1 VSPRVL
7 LSRLLDPLFRARR
20 DRRLDDEVRLHLE
33 LLAEE
38 FEAKGLSPDEAR
50 SAARR
55 AFGGVDQVTM
65 RYHDERGLPFV
76 ESIAQDLRFA
86 VRTLARDRGFA
97 VTTAL
102 VLALGIGVNNMMF
115 TILYT
120 HTLRSLPV
128 PGADRVVFVSTRDE
142 RNTDRGLSWPEFDE
156 ARQAVRGTDLAAF
169 VTGPAALADATRAP
183 GRVERGY
190 VTGELF
196 DVLRIA
202 PVIGRVLTAADDRP
216 GAPPVAVVSQSVWQ
230 ASFGGDRS
238 VLGHEVSIDGSPVT
252 IVGVVAD
259 RSGFPAS
266 SNLWQPL
273 ANSKNVDRADRAARV
288 LRVVGR
294 VHEDHRMD
302 EAMAEIRTVG
312 DRLSA
317 EHPDASRGI
326 HTRVV
331 TINERFLG
339 RASDPAWAAFM
350 AVGFLVLLI
359 AAANAAHLMIA
370 RGLQRARE
378 VAIRS
383 SLGASRWRIFRQLLL
398 ESSVLAAVG
407 GGIGLGFAVA
417 GVRLFKQGIPAGI
430 LPYWIDYAIDARVL
444 AALVAVSAVTAV
456 LAGTVPALQA
466 SRADV
471 TDTLRNGGA
480 RLTDSRAGRRWSG
493 ALLVVELALGVVMLA
508 NVALSLRVSSASVP
522 SDAALTSDTVLTGL
536 VSLPADRYPDPQSRL
551 VFQDAA
557 REQLARLPGVRGVAM
572 ASALPVFPV
581 PERQVVADGQ
591 ERGDAI
597 SVRQVAIG
605 AEYFDVLGLGIERGR
620 AFTSEDD
627 TSGSESVL
635 VNAHLAARL
644 FPDGN
649 AVGRRIALVPP
660 QDTAALEWRT
670 VVGVAPIIRQ
680 RPQAE
685 PEPIVYIPLRLLAPA
700 TAAILVADDL
710 PAAQIAPAAREA
722 LRRIDPAVP
731 LYDVATLG
739 EAVARAEWNAR
750 LSQSLLL
757 ALTVIAV
764 GLAAA
769 GLFAVIN
776 RMVAARRREF
786 GVRLALGASA
796 TDVARLVA
804 GNAVKYVA
812 YGAVAGIAAA
822 IAWDAAFG
830 VSARSQTTLPGAR
843 LADPIVLLAIA
854 GVLAAVALLA
864 SLAPV
869 RRALGVD
876 PLAVLRQD

>member
-1 VSPRVL
+1 MSPRVL

-20 DRRLDDEVRLHLE
+20 DRRLNDEVRLHLD

-38 FEAKGLSPDEAR
+38 FEAKGLSPEEAR

-55 AFGGVDQVTM
+55 AFGGVDQVAM
-65 RYHDERGLPFV
+65 RYRDQRGLPLV
-76 ESIAQDLRFA
+76 ESIAQDARFA
-86 VRTLARDRGFA
+86 GRSLTRDRGFA
-97 VTTAL
+97 ITTVL

-128 PGADRVVFVSTRDE
+128 AGADRVVFVSTRDE
-142 RNTDRGLSWPEFDE
+142 RNTDRGLSWLEFDE
-156 ARQAVRGTDLAAF
+156 TRQAVGGTALAAF
-169 VTGPAALADATRAP
+169 ATGPAALADADRAP
-183 GRVERGY
+183 ERVERSH
-190 VTGELF
+190 VTGQLF

-202 PVIGRVLTAADDRP
+202 PIIGRVITVEDDRP
-216 GAPPVAVVSQSVWQ
+216 GAPPVAVVSESIWK

-238 VLGHEVSIDGSPVT
+238 VLGHDVSIDGSPAT
-252 IVGVVAD
+252 IVGVIAD

-266 SNLWQPL
+266 SNVWQPL
-273 ANSKNVDRADRAARV
+273 ASSKSLDRDDRAARV

-294 VHEDHRMD
+294 VREDQRMD
-302 EAMAEIRTVG
+302 EAMAEVRTVG

-317 EHPDASRGI
+317 DHPDASRGI

-378 VAIRS
+378 VAIRA
-383 SLGASRWRIFRQLLL
+383 SLGASRWRLFRQLLL
-398 ESSVLAAVG
+398 ESSLLAAVG
-407 GGIGLGFAVA
+407 GAIGLGFAVA
-417 GVRLFKQGIPAGI
+417 GVRLFRQGIPAGI
-430 LPYWIDYAIDARVL
+430 LPYWMDYAIDARVL
-444 AALVAVSAVTAV
+444 AALVGVSAITAV

-466 SRADV
+466 CRADV
-471 TDTLRNGGA
+471 NDTLRNGGA
-480 RLTDSRAGRRWSG
+480 RVTDSRVGRRWSG

-508 NVALSLRVSSASVP
+508 NVAFSMRVSSASVP
-522 SDAALTSDTVLTGL
+522 SDAALTTDTVLTGL
-536 VSLPADRYPDPQSRL
+536 VSLPADRYPSPQSRL
-551 VFQDAA
+551 AFQDAVK
-557 REQLARLPGVRGVAM
+557 EQLARLPGVRGVAM

-581 PERQVVADGQ
+581 SERKILAEGQ

-605 AEYFDVLGLGIERGR
+605 EEYFDVLGLGAERGR
-620 AFTSEDD
+620 LFTSEDGVP
-627 TSGSESVL
+627 GSDSVL
-635 VNAHLAARL
+635 VNAQLAARL

-649 AVGRRIALVPP
+649 PVGGRIALVPP
-660 QDTAALEWRT
+660 QETAALEWRT

-685 PEPIVYIPLRLLAPA
+685 PEPIVYMPLRLSPPA
-700 TAAILVADDL
+700 AAAILVAGDL

-731 LYDVATLG
+731 LYDVAALG

-750 LSQSLLL
+750 LSHSLLL
-757 ALTVIAV
+757 ALTLIAV

-776 RMVAARRREF
+776 RMVAGRRREF

-796 TDVARLVA
+796 SDVARLVV
-804 GNAVKYVA
+804 GNAAKYVA

-869 RRALGVD
+869 RMALGVD